1 MDFLSLFFYRLPQ
14 DYIPKK
20 RKKKVPS
27 CIFSQE
33 SWCSSTNHV
42 CKYNCMY
49 SILHSYIHSTSKT
62 SIYSVS
68 RRLTDFSVLD
78 EAYFLPNSFYVDFPI
93 EINVPHTQTI
103 QLAVIY
109 TMVLLRFFSSQLFC
123 FQKYSFGR
131 TCSLFI
137 KRTKARFDI
146 ARNFDNCRDKK
157 VYKNSRYIFAPW
169 TYSCKILT
177 ESKTFCAFYFLSFFA
192 KKISCHHKMWIA

>member
-33 SWCSSTNHV
+33 SWCSSTHHLYV
-42 CKYNCMY
+42 LCASLVHRK
-49 SILHSYIHSTSKT
+49 LV
-62 SIYSVS
+62 YSVS

-103 QLAVIY
+103 KVAVISDGFA
-109 TMVLLRFFSSQLFC
+109 M
-123 FQKYSFGR
+123 
-131 TCSLFI
+131 
-137 KRTKARFDI
+137 
-146 ARNFDNCRDKK
+146 
-157 VYKNSRYIFAPW
+157 IF
-169 TYSCKILT
+169 LV
-177 ESKTFCAFYFLSFFA
+177 
-192 KKISCHHKMWIA
+192 

>member
-20 RKKKVPS
+20 KEEKKCRHVFLVKKVGAVLH
-27 CIFSQE
+27 
-33 SWCSSTNHV
+33 TMYV
-42 CKYNCMY
+42 LKYNCMY

-103 QLAVIY
+103 
-109 TMVLLRFFSSQLFC
+109 
-123 FQKYSFGR
+123 
-131 TCSLFI
+131 
-137 KRTKARFDI
+137 
-146 ARNFDNCRDKK
+146 
-157 VYKNSRYIFAPW
+157 
-169 TYSCKILT
+169 
-177 ESKTFCAFYFLSFFA
+177 
-192 KKISCHHKMWIA
+192 

>member
-1 MDFLSLFFYRLPQ
+1 MNWAYYISLLHCFGCHTCEIGSQILHRHLSDKERRKNDVNFLKKWIFFLSFFIDFLKTTYL
-14 DYIPKK
+14 KK

-103 QLAVIY
+103 
-109 TMVLLRFFSSQLFC
+109 
-123 FQKYSFGR
+123 
-131 TCSLFI
+131 
-137 KRTKARFDI
+137 
-146 ARNFDNCRDKK
+146 
-157 VYKNSRYIFAPW
+157 
-169 TYSCKILT
+169 
-177 ESKTFCAFYFLSFFA
+177 
-192 KKISCHHKMWIA
+192 

>member
-33 SWCSSTNHV
+33 SWCSSTHHV

-62 SIYSVS
+62 SIYSVI

-109 TMVLLRFFSSQLFC
+109 LYDGLAKIFLIQMILQVKIKNNGRQSSINYFNNGYHENILVFFS
-123 FQKYSFGR
+123 
-131 TCSLFI
+131 
-137 KRTKARFDI
+137 
-146 ARNFDNCRDKK
+146 
-157 VYKNSRYIFAPW
+157 
-169 TYSCKILT
+169 
-177 ESKTFCAFYFLSFFA
+177 
-192 KKISCHHKMWIA
+192 